1 LRILKSTTHSHP
13 YSYMKQKISIHW
25 FRRDLRLDDN
35 AALWAALKSGAPV
48 LPIFIFDKNILDKLT
63 NKQDARVHF
72 IHKTITAIDDQL
84 RQYGSALRVFYD
96 SPVNA
101 YKQLLE
107 EYTLHEVWTNR
118 DYESYAQTRDQ
129 NIFDFLHKNNVAFK
143 GKKDHVIFE
152 KNEVVKDDGKPYTVY
167 TPYSRKW
174 KSKLTAFHTKAYPTL
189 KYADSFFKTRPFPI
203 PSLSDMGFEA
213 STIEIPSS
221 IIPLSTI
228 EKYDKTRDIPS
239 MQGTTRLSIHLRFG
253 TLSIRQLTS
262 TALEKNET
270 WLNELIW
277 RDFYQMIIHHFPHSE
292 KNAFK
297 PQYDKVEWIKDEK
310 GFASWCAGKTGYPI
324 VDAGMRELNST
335 GFMHNRVRMIVAS
348 FLTKHML
355 IDWRWGERY
364 FAEKLLDFDVASN
377 VGGWQWAAGSGCDA
391 APYFRIFNP
400 TSQTEKFDKEKRYIK
415 RWVPE
420 YGTAAYPMPCVD
432 HAFARNRCLETYKKA
447 LNG

>member
-1 LRILKSTTHSHP
+1 
-13 YSYMKQKISIHW
+13 MKQKISIHW

-35 AALWAALKSGAPV
+35 ASLWAALKSGAPV
-48 LPIFIFDKNILDKLT
+48 LPIFIFDKYILDKLE

-72 IHKTITAIDDQL
+72 IHNTITSLDAQL
-84 RQYGSALRVFYD
+84 RQFGSALRVFYD
-96 SPVNA
+96 TPENV
-101 YKQLLE
+101 YKQLLD
-107 EYTLHEVWTNR
+107 EYAIHEVWTNR
-118 DYESYAQTRDQ
+118 DYETYAQERDQ
-129 NIFDFLHKNNVAFK
+129 KIFNLLHKNNVAFK

-152 KNEVVKDDGKPYTVY
+152 KNEVLKDDGKPYTVF

-189 KYADSFFKTRPFPI
+189 KYANSFFKTPPFAI
-203 PSLSDMGFEA
+203 PTLGDMGFEA

-221 IIPLSTI
+221 SIPISII

-239 MQGTTRLSIHLRFG
+239 MHGTTRLSIHLRFG

-262 TALEKNET
+262 IALDKNET

-292 KNAFK
+292 KDAFK
-297 PQYDKVEWIKDEK
+297 LQYDKVEWINDEK
-310 GFASWCAGKTGYPI
+310 GYALWCAGKTGYPI
-324 VDAGMRELNST
+324 VDAGIRELNAT

-348 FLTKHML
+348 FLTKHLL

-364 FAEKLLDFDVASN
+364 FASKLLDYEAASN

-420 YGTAAYPMPCVD
+420 YGTTSYPKPCVD
-432 HAFARNRCLETYKKA
+432 HVFARNRCLETYKKA
-447 LNG
+447 LKS